1 MQSYHANRIHV
12 APLLLS
18 RDDNWAFA
26 PILRMGIKKKKISA
40 HSGGEMEVFFMVSG
54 DVEEEKCVTYNLYRS
69 LSSIFRQNILK
80 WNASQNVL
88 FWIV

>member
-1 MQSYHANRIHV
+1 MLIASTLLRYYSAGMITEPLPQS
-12 APLLLS
+12 LEWEL
-18 RDDNWAFA
+18 
-26 PILRMGIKKKKISA
+26 KKKKISA